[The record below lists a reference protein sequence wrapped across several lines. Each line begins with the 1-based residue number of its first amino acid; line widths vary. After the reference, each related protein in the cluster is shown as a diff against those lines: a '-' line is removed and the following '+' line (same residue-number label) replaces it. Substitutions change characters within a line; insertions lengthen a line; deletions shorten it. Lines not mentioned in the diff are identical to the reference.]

1 MKSYQQ
7 LLVLYLKNSSLDS
20 DVIAWSFWDGSGEK
34 KTFPGDSNE
43 KPYKTGLDTL
53 TARWRLIQMSP
64 IYPTVT
70 GSETTTSIF
79 QYEFIFEK
87 LLTEEP

>member
-1 MKSYQQ
+1 ME
-7 LLVLYLKNSSLDS
+7 
-20 DVIAWSFWDGSGEK
+20 A
-34 KTFPGDSNE
+34 
-43 KPYKTGLDTL
+43 
-53 TARWRLIQMSP
+53 IQMSP